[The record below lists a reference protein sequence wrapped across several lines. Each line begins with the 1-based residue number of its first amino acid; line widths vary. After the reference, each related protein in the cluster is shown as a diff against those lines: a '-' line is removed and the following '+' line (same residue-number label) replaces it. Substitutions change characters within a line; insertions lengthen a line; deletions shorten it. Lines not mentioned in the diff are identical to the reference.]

1 MELLKDCPQCNN
13 FTQILVVRHI
23 NELYYRNT
31 FNFQDFLS
39 VIENGGPGKFILGFS
54 EKLVI

>member
-39 VIENGGPGKFILGFS
+39 VIEMEVLASSYLGS
-54 EKLVI
+54 VKS